1 MKILKILPIIVIA
14 FLAACRSTVPQSESL
29 LEERVSITTESSSS
43 VAVEVDFSKPRFLSP
58 EDSAAIF
65 KDLSKYVLDSI
76 ILDMSANFFDYRL
89 VGCGDEG
96 PALALCDIDYD
107 KQKIHLN
114 ILSRDKKY
122 QFNLNI
128 ENGIA
133 TVKKTFNDY
142 DDEKVRNLCTEH
154 KSDSTKKNV
163 TCNNKSISFSFKDN
177 INGYDLSNLGGEYYE
192 NCVFGL
198 AHVRGSC
205 MMMNKSYLNEYE
217 REEDEIP

>member
-65 KDLSKYVLDSI
+65 KDLSKYVFDSI

-192 NCVFGL
+192 DCVWGK
-198 AHVRGSC
+198 AYVRGSC
-205 MMMNKSYLNEYE
+205 MMMDKSYLNEYE

>member
-1 MKILKILPIIVIA
+1 MRFLKILPIIAIA
-14 FLAACRSTVPQSESL
+14 FLAACKSTVPQSERL

-65 KDLSKYVLDSI
+65 KDLSKYVFDSI

-192 NCVFGL
+192 DCVWGK
-198 AHVRGSC
+198 AYVRGSC
-205 MMMNKSYLNEYE
+205 MMMDKSYLNEYE

>member
-1 MKILKILPIIVIA
+1 MKYFKVALFALCALLV
-14 FLAACRSTVPQSESL
+14 ACRSTVPQSESL
-29 LEERVSITTESSSS
+29 LEEHTSSIVESSSS
-43 VAVEVDFSKPRFLSP
+43 VAVEVDFSKLRFLSP

-65 KDLSKYVLDSI
+65 KDLSKYVFDSI

-89 VGCGDEG
+89 VVCSDEG

-133 TVKKTFNDY
+133 TVKK
-142 DDEKVRNLCTEH
+142 
-154 KSDSTKKNV
+154 NV
-163 TCNNKSISFSFKDN
+163 Q
-177 INGYDLSNLGGEYYE
+177 
-192 NCVFGL
+192 
-198 AHVRGSC
+198 
-205 MMMNKSYLNEYE
+205 
-217 REEDEIP
+217 

>member
-1 MKILKILPIIVIA
+1 MKIFKRLPIIAIVL
-14 FLAACRSTVPQSESL
+14 LAACRSTVPQSESL
-29 LEERVSITTESSSS
+29 LEEHTSSIVESSSS

-65 KDLSKYVLDSI
+65 KDLSKYVFDSI

-89 VGCGDEG
+89 VVCGDEG
-96 PALALCDIDYD
+96 PSLALCDIHYD

-114 ILSRDKKY
+114 ILSQNKKY

-133 TVKKTFNDY
+133 TVQKMFFDY
-142 DDEKVRNLCTEH
+142 DDEKMRNLCTEH
-154 KSDSTKKNV
+154 KNDSTKKNV

-177 INGYDLSNLGGEYYE
+177 INGYDLRNLGGEYYE
-192 NCVFGL
+192 DCVFGL
-198 AHVRGSC
+198 THVNVNCGIIH
-205 MMMNKSYLNEYE
+205 NLKINEVE
-217 REEDEIP
+217 WEEDETP

>member
-14 FLAACRSTVPQSESL
+14 FLAACRSTVPQSERL

-65 KDLSKYVLDSI
+65 KDLSKYVFDSI

-177 INGYDLSNLGGEYYE
+177 INGYDLRNLGGEYYE
-192 NCVFGL
+192 DCVFGL
-198 AHVRGSC
+198 THVNVNCGIIH
-205 MMMNKSYLNEYE
+205 NLKINEVE
-217 REEDEIP
+217 WEEDEIP

>member
-1 MKILKILPIIVIA
+1 MKFVKILPIIVIA
-14 FLAACRSTVPQSESL
+14 LLAACRSTVPQSESL
-29 LEERVSITTESSSS
+29 LEERVSITTESNSS

-65 KDLSKYVLDSI
+65 KDLSKYVFDSI
-76 ILDMSANFFDYRL
+76 ILDMSANFLDDFRG
-89 VGCGDEG
+89 GCDGT
-96 PALALCDIDYD
+96 PSLALCDIHYD

-114 ILSRDKKY
+114 ILSQNKKY

-133 TVKKTFNDY
+133 TVQKMFFDY
-142 DDEKVRNLCTEH
+142 DDEKMRNLCTEH
-154 KSDSTKKNV
+154 KNDSTKKNV

-192 NCVFGL
+192 DCVWGK
-198 AHVRGSC
+198 AYVRGSC

>member
-1 MKILKILPIIVIA
+1 MKFVKILPIIVIA
-14 FLAACRSTVPQSESL
+14 LLAACRSTVPQSESL
-29 LEERVSITTESSSS
+29 LEERVSITTESNSS

-65 KDLSKYVLDSI
+65 KDLSKYVFDSI
-76 ILDMSANFFDYRL
+76 ILDMSANFLDDFRG
-89 VGCGDEG
+89 GCDGT
-96 PALALCDIDYD
+96 PSLALCDIHYD

-114 ILSRDKKY
+114 ILSQNKKY

-177 INGYDLSNLGGEYYE
+177 INGYDLRNLGGEYYE
-192 NCVFGL
+192 DCVFGL
-198 AHVRGSC
+198 THVNVNCGIIH
-205 MMMNKSYLNEYE
+205 NLKINEVE
-217 REEDEIP
+217 WEEDENP